1 MIALL
6 CTSLAGIL
14 VFPFFGNSL
23 LTLIVVS
30 SLLDELVLLL
40 LTLPLTLWLARLSLL
55 RLLRLMISLS
65 RTRSGYPLKESSP

>member
-23 LTLIVVS
+23 LTDIAVA
-30 SLLDELVLLL
+30 SLLAELILSLRTLLVASL
-40 LTLPLTLWLARLSLL
+40 LAALLSLL
-55 RLLRLMISLS
+55 RLLLLRRTISLS
-65 RTRSGYPLKESSP
+65 LTLSG